1 MAGNSKNPDA
11 VPVTILTGFLGAGK
25 TTLLNRILNDD
36 HGLRVAVL
44 VNDFGA
50 INIDA
55 GLVVGVEDDVIS
67 LSNGCV
73 CCQIR
78 DDLVESMQEILN
90 GPQRIEYVLL
100 EASGVADPAGIYVT
114 FNDPNLRDSIRLD
127 SVTCVIDA
135 EQIFAHP
142 DYPHLLDLK
151 LRQLGSADMVIL
163 NKVDLAGKEQVEKVR
178 SWIDDRM
185 NRVRIV
191 EASFCDVPLE
201 ILMAVGRFDPTN
213 VETNPDNQNNGH
225 GHTFSTWSYESE
237 KTFSLEALNEMIR
250 RELPADIYRCKGFI
264 YASEA
269 PGQRAVLQVVGRRAD
284 IVLLDDWGNQKPRTQ
299 IVAIGS
305 KGTID
310 GKALQAKFDSCIDQL
325 A

>member
-1 MAGNSKNPDA
+1 MAGTSENLDA

-25 TTLLNRILNDD
+25 TTLLNRILNGD

-55 GLVVGVEDDVIS
+55 GLVIGVEDDVIS
-67 LSNGCV
+67 LTNGCV

-78 DDLVESMQEILN
+78 DDLVESMQELLN
-90 GPQRIEYVLL
+90 GPQQIEYILL

-114 FNDPNLRDSIRLD
+114 FSDPDLRDSIRLD

-151 LRQLGSADMVIL
+151 RRQLGCADMVIL
-163 NKVDLAGKEQVEKVR
+163 NKMDLAGKEQVKKVR
-178 SWIDDRM
+178 SWIDEQM

-201 ILMAVGRFDPTN
+201 ILMAVGRFDPTTA
-213 VETNPDNQNNGH
+213 ETDLDDQNNDH

-237 KTFSLEALNEMIR
+237 KTFSLESLNEMIR
-250 RELPADIYRCKGFI
+250 RELPADIYRCKGFV
-264 YASEA
+264 YTSEA
-269 PGQRAVLQVVGRRAD
+269 PEQRAVIQVVGRRAD
-284 IVLLDDWGNQKPRTQ
+284 IVLLNDWNNQEPRTQ

-305 KGTID
+305 KGTINE
-310 GKALQAKFDSCIDQL
+310 KALQEKFDSCIDQL
-325 A
+325 G